1 MTIHQHWQKSQNAS
15 IQQQPDDVVTFRNF
29 LGELG
34 FELEEPS
41 VIYQDNKPSIMIANG
56 EKSLGSKSRH
66 MMIRCAKLSEH
77 IADQELMLKWKSTV
91 QLIADLGT
99 KFHGKERFEFLRDL
113 MNGYALV
120 RAAQQ
125 EYAIPKQV
133 TSLAMMMTKKIDGN

>member
-1 MTIHQHWQKSQNAS
+1 M
-15 IQQQPDDVVTFRNF
+15 QQTTLSHSGGF

-41 VIYQDNKPSIMIANG
+41 IVYQDNRPAIMIANS

-66 MMIRCAKLSEH
+66 MLIRCAKLSEH
-77 IADQELMLKWKSTV
+77 IADQDVMLKWKSTV

-120 RAAQQ
+120 RASQH
-125 EYAIPKQV
+125 EYDVPKAV
-133 TSLAMMMTKKIDGN
+133 TSLAMLTLKKIDGN

>member
-1 MTIHQHWQKSQNAS
+1 M
-15 IQQQPDDVVTFRNF
+15 
-29 LGELG
+29 
-34 FELEEPS
+34 EEP
-41 VIYQDNKPSIMIANG
+41 
-56 EKSLGSKSRH
+56 
-66 MMIRCAKLSEH
+66 
-77 IADQELMLKWKSTV
+77 V

-133 TSLAMMMTKKIDGN
+133 TSLAMMMTKKIGGN